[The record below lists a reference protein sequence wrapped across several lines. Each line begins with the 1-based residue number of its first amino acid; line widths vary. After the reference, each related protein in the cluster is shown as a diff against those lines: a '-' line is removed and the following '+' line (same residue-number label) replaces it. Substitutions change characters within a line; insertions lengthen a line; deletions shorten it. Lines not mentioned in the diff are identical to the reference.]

1 MAARACTGPV
11 SSGLFAFVR
20 SLLQSVRIQTS
31 LKLAASL
38 STLLGKN
45 SYHGRTQQPRL
56 WRAIRYPS
64 DCYLFNPKDGQHDRS
79 DPPRL
84 VASARPLVPKG

>member
-1 MAARACTGPV
+1 VAARACTGPV

-45 SYHGRTQQPRL
+45 SYHGRTQQPRCGGQ
-56 WRAIRYPS
+56 S
-64 DCYLFNPKDGQHDRS
+64 DTQVIVISSIPKTVNMI
-79 DPPRL
+79 DPTRH
-84 VASARPLVPKG
+84 G